1 MKLTASREDIL
12 SPLQSVIGVVE
23 RRQTMPVLAN
33 VLLSARDDRLS
44 ITGTDLE
51 VELVATSSR
60 QRAGS
65 GDITV
70 PGRKLLDIFKA
81 LPEKTSVTLSTEGER
96 VSLKAGRSRFTLSS
110 LPAAEFPL
118 VDEINA
124 QQTLTVSQG
133 EFRRLIDKT
142 HFSMAQQ
149 DVRYYLNG
157 MLLETEGKSLRAV
170 ATDGHRL
177 ALCETE
183 LAARAKTAQQVI
195 VPRKGVLELQRILG
209 DRRESRTGR
218 RHQSR
223 SRPDRRHSLHFEAD
237 RRTFPGIWAR
247 DPGQS
252 HQDRGGGPRS
262 SAGSPAAHR
271 HSFEREVP
279 RHSPRVK
286 PDLLTLQAHNPEQE
300 EAEDQIEVGYKGD
313 ELEVGFNV
321 NYLLDAL
328 AAIDTEKVEIGLT
341 DANSSCLIRAPGTTH
356 DASTSSCRC
365 ALSASA
371 HVQPMSLGGA
381 RAVED
386 ACDASRRAELRLCI
400 PGKPDLGRQCVGQDL
415 ASGGD
420 LPAGPRTLLSDP

>member
-1 MKLTASREDIL
+1 MKLTATREDLL

-51 VELVATSSR
+51 VELMATSTVSVG
-60 QRAGS
+60 AG

-81 LPEKTSVTLSTEGER
+81 LPEKTSVTVSTENDR
-96 VSLKAGRSRFTLSS
+96 VSVKGGRSRFTLST
-110 LPAAEFPL
+110 LPAAEFPV

-124 QQTLTVSQG
+124 QQTLSVSQG

-183 LAARAKTAQQVI
+183 LASRAKTAQQVI
-195 VPRKGVLELQRILG
+195 VPRKGVLELQRVLG
-209 DRRESRTGR
+209 TDGTLELAVGTNHIRAQIAHVRFTSKLIDGR
-218 RHQSR
+218 FPEYGRVIPANPSKVV
-223 SRPDRRHSLHFEAD
+223 EAD
-237 RRTFPGIWAR
+237 REVLRSALQRTAILSNEKYRGIR
-247 DPGQS
+247 LIL
-252 HQDRGGGPRS
+252 
-262 SAGSPAAHR
+262 
-271 HSFEREVP
+271 
-279 RHSPRVK
+279 K

-300 EAEDQIEVGYKGD
+300 EAEDQIEVSFKGE

-328 AAIDTEKVEIGLT
+328 SAIDTERVEIGLT
-341 DANSSCLIRAPGTTH
+341 DANSSCLIRAPGAT
-356 DASTSSCRC
+356 AARY
-365 ALSASA
+365 
-371 HVQPMSLGGA
+371 VVMPM
-381 RAVED
+381 
-386 ACDASRRAELRLCI
+386 RL
-400 PGKPDLGRQCVGQDL
+400 
-415 ASGGD
+415 
-420 LPAGPRTLLSDP
+420 